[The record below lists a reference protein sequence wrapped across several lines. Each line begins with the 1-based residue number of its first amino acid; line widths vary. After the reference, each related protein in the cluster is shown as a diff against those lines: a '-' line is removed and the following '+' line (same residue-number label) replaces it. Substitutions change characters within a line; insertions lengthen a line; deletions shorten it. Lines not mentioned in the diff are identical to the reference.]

1 VQNLLAC
8 PIEDKTEICSF
19 LQTDVVGQQD
29 EERGAGM
36 PKTGYLTK
44 RGKNFGGYVAGHFA
58 LASLC

>member
-1 VQNLLAC
+1 
-8 PIEDKTEICSF
+8 
-19 LQTDVVGQQD
+19 
-29 EERGAGM
+29 M